1 MAEARKCDRCHAF
14 YELPEKQQDRDAH
27 YEFKGAYVKL
37 LFCDNNRDYPNTVR
51 WYDLCPNCVE
61 LLDKWLENPDNY
73 DPQELVRNIND
84 TKYEF
89 PSPLLKET
97 LEECGYKLSDSHEES
112 ERPSTMDKLRDFCEN
127 FGGNECSECPFYDE
141 DSWDECSLKT
151 EPCNWS
157 EEEIFSKLLDY
168 KVKHPDWRR
177 KE

>member
-73 DPQELVRNIND
+73 DPQDLVKDITEEYGRVIKSGDRRAIAHFKNKHGYTMTKEEMKLVSEDCLTYIGDDDERVNNLYKEAEEISNNAGD
-84 TKYEF
+84 TK
-89 PSPLLKET
+89 
-97 LEECGYKLSDSHEES
+97 
-112 ERPSTMDKLRDFCEN
+112 
-127 FGGNECSECPFYDE
+127 
-141 DSWDECSLKT
+141 
-151 EPCNWS
+151 
-157 EEEIFSKLLDY
+157 EEEK
-168 KVKHPDWRR
+168 
-177 KE
+177 